1 MLSTRPPHSSHV
13 HSAAHAAAERR
24 VAAIAAH
31 IGINHTNSTSMRS
44 MTSLSK
50 RRMACASPTS
60 GMSDHGAESPLGVPE
75 DASAA
80 LSSRQIPLFQ
90 QGNNQLS
97 KADPTES
104 EQEKQRTGRKTGH
117 RTGAHVGSRCG
128 DGIATAQRS

>member
-1 MLSTRPPHSSHV
+1 M
-13 HSAAHAAAERR
+13 
-24 VAAIAAH
+24 AAIAAH
-31 IGINHTNSTSMRS
+31 IGINNSNSTSMRS

-104 EQEKQRTGRKTGH
+104 DDRRNNEQGGRRATVQVRTWAANVETELPLH
-117 RTGAHVGSRCG
+117 NGS
-128 DGIATAQRS
+128 DV